1 MVNQFQV
8 MISQFQSNPAA
19 VVSHFQDGQHQVC
32 VTCGLPAA
40 RMPRARVCQCQ
51 SVSVSVPSVSA
62 PISVSVRV
70 SAVFT
75 LCVDAA
81 AVSQC
86 VQHADS
92 LDVGVCR

>member
-19 VVSHFQDGQHQVC
+19 VVSHFQDGQRQVC
-32 VTCGLPAA
+32 VTCCLPAA

-51 SVSVSVPSVSA
+51 SVSVSSVSA